1 MEHGGDADGGAEV
14 LGVGGDGQ
22 QGLARRSEQEAID
35 VRLVVIGDTGDR
47 RRQGED
53 DMEIGDRQQLGLAG
67 RQPVLGGR
75 PLALGAVAV
84 ATRVIG
90 HMDVAAVLAGRDM
103 AAQRRRAAPL
113 DGRHHLELAEA
124 EVAGIGVAP
133 GWPAGPEDVLR
144 PPAFR
149 GARSRRV
156 IRAFF
161 FLPALDGSSD
171 NGLLTAF
178 RVRLST
184 WL

>member
-1 MEHGGDADGGAEV
+1 M
-14 LGVGGDGQ
+14 
-22 QGLARRSEQEAID
+22 
-35 VRLVVIGDTGDR
+35 RLVVIGDTGDR

-53 DMEIGDRQQLGLAG
+53 DMEIGDRQQLGLAR

-84 ATRVIG
+84 ATRIIG
-90 HMDVAAVLAGRDM
+90 HMDVAAVLAGRDV

-133 GWPAGPEDVLR
+133 GWPAGAEDVRDLQPFAGHEAAALR
-144 PPAFR
+144 GLVP
-149 GARSRRV
+149 S
-156 IRAFF
+156 
-161 FLPALDGSSD
+161 PALDGSSD

-178 RVRLST
+178 SVRLST
-184 WL
+184 